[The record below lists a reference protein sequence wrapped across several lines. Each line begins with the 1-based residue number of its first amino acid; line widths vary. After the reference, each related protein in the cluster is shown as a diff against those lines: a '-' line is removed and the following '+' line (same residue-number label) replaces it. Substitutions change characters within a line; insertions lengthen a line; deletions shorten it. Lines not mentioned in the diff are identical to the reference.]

1 MSRYRPISRATFAAE
16 MAAMGFAEVAYHGS
30 KEHMYQ
36 RMMARKDGSPS
47 RFVVRIC
54 SSVHMDTGTTR
65 DCGEDAIRILLLDT
79 DLKDHNG
86 RPKIVQDWRTFR
98 TENALR
104 NMRERARDA
113 FAYAIKNRCECG
125 AVMVERKGK
134 TGPFM
139 GCTDYPNCKQTRPL
153 LCEAA

>member
-1 MSRYRPISRATFAAE
+1 MSRYRPISRAAFAAE
-16 MAAMGFAEVAYHGS
+16 MANMGFDEVALPGS
-30 KEHMYQ
+30 MEHVYQ
-36 RMMARKDGSPS
+36 RAITTKDGSPS

-65 DCGEDAIRILLLDT
+65 DCGEDAIRILLIDT
-79 DLKDHNG
+79 DLKDRTG
-86 RPKIVQDWRTFR
+86 RHKIVQDWRTFR

-113 FAYAIKNRCECG
+113 FSYAIANRCDCG

-139 GCTDYPNCKQTRPL
+139 GCTDYPNCKQTRPM